1 MRLTLVIFSLS
12 PGGAERVMSI
22 MANYWVVKGWNITL
36 FTFDNGNKAPFY
48 ELDSRVHHSPL
59 RIAGDSSNLLLGFW
73 NNLKRVQILKSAIA
87 QSKPDAVISFMEQV
101 NVLTLLATRSLHLPT
116 VVSERIDPTLYSV
129 GRVWEHL
136 RQWTYPLADRIV
148 VQTKGTQTYF
158 SPKLQTHT
166 CIIPNPV
173 LLPTREKT
181 TSDNHLAKRSIIA
194 VGRLTQQ
201 KGFDLLL
208 QAFASLTEF
217 HSTWTLAIFGE
228 GELRRELESLRDSL
242 ALSGLVHFPGVVKNL
257 DEVLRQADIF
267 VLSSRFEGFPNVLC
281 EAMASGLPVVSTD
294 CPSGP
299 REIIRDGVDGILVP
313 NQDAEALA
321 LAMHRL
327 MSDEAERKRLSAC
340 ATDVVERF
348 SLEKV
353 MAMWEKLLAQ
363 VVQERLAYDK
373 HI

>member
-36 FTFDNGNKAPFY
+36 FTFDNGNKPPFY

-129 GRVWEHL
+129 GRVWEQL

-158 SPKLQTHT
+158 SPKLQAHT

-173 LLPTREKT
+173 LLPTREETMFDK
-181 TSDNHLAKRSIIA
+181 HLARRSLIT

-217 HSTWTLAIFGE
+217 HSTWTLTIFGE

-242 ALSGLVHFPGVVKNL
+242 GLSGLVHFPGVVKNL

-281 EAMASGLPVVSTD
+281 EAMASGLPVISTD

-363 VVQERLAYDK
+363 VVEERLVYDK